1 MASWS
6 AFRGV
11 RLRELDKKRA
21 VGGVLPE
28 LDFHLDAHAMR
39 ELAEEFREFPGAVQQ
54 AILLATDRTRQFTR
68 NEMVR
73 GFRRLVTLKPAYI
86 GKGLKSSKAK
96 PVQGGARAEV
106 RIATSNIPLGRY
118 GVKPERPPRLKGVPV
133 AARQRVSYRLRL
145 GGQLF
150 DDAPHDAPAGAG
162 KLFVQAMS
170 SGHIGV
176 FYRHDGAIQQEF
188 GPSLQYHAYAD
199 GFLERISRLSVAR
212 FRDTFSDEARKLTGV
227 KA

>member
-1 MASWS
+1 MASWN

-11 RLRELDKKRA
+11 RLREPDKKRA

-39 ELAEEFREFPGAVQQ
+39 EPAEEFREFPGAVQQ
-54 AILLATDRTRQFTR
+54 AILPATDRTRRFTR

-86 GKGLKSSKAK
+86 GRGLKSRKAK

-106 RIATSNIPLGRY
+106 RIATGNIPLGRY

-150 DDAPHDAPAGAG
+150 DDAPHDAPPARASCSCRPCPPGISACSI
-162 KLFVQAMS
+162 AMTAQSDRS
-170 SGHIGV
+170 SAPRSSTTPI
-176 FYRHDGAIQQEF
+176 
-188 GPSLQYHAYAD
+188 
-199 GFLERISRLSVAR
+199 RLSVAR